1 MEPRRDLTSEEM
13 ADGPTPSD
21 SPEEYFRKAR
31 AFTEKHYRRE
41 MDHIWSTKFEEVGP
55 NHFFLELTWVIH
67 ATGFNSKVVAKL
79 MPRLTAAY
87 GIGEDGSGWD
97 RLGREDEDLMLSRVL
112 KVCNNPQKAKAVH
125 STAKLMAGAMFP
137 ADVGR
142 TESWEDFRQ
151 RRLSSPELLTK
162 LPYVGKITCKHL
174 ARNIGIL
181 ECVKPDL
188 HLVRLADHWWFKDC
202 DAMCLAMKPAE
213 MPLGIV
219 DLCLWF
225 YASTFSTTWMKKDSG
240 R

>member
-1 MEPRRDLTSEEM
+1 MEPRKDLTPEEM
-13 ADGPTPSD
+13 ADGPTPAD
-21 SPEEYFRKAR
+21 SPDEYFRKAR
-31 AFTEKHYRRE
+31 AFTEKYYWKE
-41 MDHIWSTKFEEVGP
+41 MVHIWSTKFEEVGP
-55 NHFFLELTWVIH
+55 NHFFLEYVWVVH
-67 ATGFNSKVVAKL
+67 ATGFNAKVVAKL

-97 RLGREDEDLMLSRVL
+97 RLGRDDEGSMLSRVL

-125 STAKLMAGAMFP
+125 STAKLMADAMFP
-137 ADVGR
+137 ADVGK

-188 HLVRLADHWWFKDC
+188 HLVRLADHWGFKDC
-202 DAMCLAMKPAE
+202 DEMCLAMKPSE

-219 DLCLWF
+219 DLILW
-225 YASTFSTTWMKKDSG
+225 YASSTFGTLAARKEG
-240 R
+240 ER